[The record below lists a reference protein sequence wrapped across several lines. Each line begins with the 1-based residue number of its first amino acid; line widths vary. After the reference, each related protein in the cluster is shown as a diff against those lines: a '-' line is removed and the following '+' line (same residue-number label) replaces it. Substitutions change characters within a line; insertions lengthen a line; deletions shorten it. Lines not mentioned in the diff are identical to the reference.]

1 MKKRIIIFSIFT
13 ALCMSVTGCNGSS
26 EKETTV
32 ETKKETVVETE
43 TEFETEAETEF
54 MISSID
60 GDWICVDMSIDD
72 NGTMVSK
79 EDLESMFG
87 MKVADIIHLV
97 AYGDGTGEIS
107 MMGDTAPVMWTEADG
122 KYQIQIA
129 AQDMGEEEGL
139 HFTAEIVNNQLVLV
153 EESVGTM
160 NETEEYITKTIY
172 TFDHNG
178 IISKLL
184 PGWDLK
190 LTNEEQLQMSNFM
203 VSGTFIA
210 VDGKLYGNYNGE
222 SHGEGTFTMAEIVDG
237 DTIELKNAKAVE
249 ENCRAYY
256 LTEHEGNIYGILDYS
271 KIIKIKAGE
280 TAYEVIYEGGC
291 DYLQI
296 FENQLYFANEDYKF
310 VTMGLDGGEVQ
321 IVIDQGEMY
330 YPYILPNKMVVY
342 QNDPDNE
349 TIHMYDLNTG
359 SDVKLTDVVSY
370 EPILCGDF
378 IYFYTP
384 VSDEKSALYRVNLYS
399 GLVETSPETINFTY
413 YIGNGQI
420 TFGIGGLATGNLE
433 DWNKATE
440 LPGGIY
446 VMYPKYHNGE
456 IGVAMYSDGEHFVV
470 KDFADLENKTKIGY
484 NYVAK

>member
-1 MKKRIIIFSIFT
+1 MKKRIIILSLMT
-13 ALCMSVTGCNGSS
+13 ALCMSITGCGDSS
-26 EKETTV
+26 EKETAA
-32 ETKKETVVETE
+32 ETKKESVVETE
-43 TEFETEAETEF
+43 KESETEAETEL

-60 GDWICVDMSIDD
+60 GDWVCVDMSMDD
-72 NGTMVSK
+72 NGTSISK

-97 AYGDGTGEIS
+97 AYGDGTGEMS
-107 MMGDTAPVMWTEADG
+107 MMGEIAPVVWKEENG
-122 KYQIQIA
+122 KYSIYPA
-129 AQDMGEEEGL
+129 VEGMEEEL
-139 HFTAEIVNNQLVLV
+139 LFTAEIVNNQLIIV

-178 IISKLL
+178 IISKIL

-190 LTNEEQLQMSNFM
+190 LTNEEQLKMSNFM
-203 VSGTFIA
+203 VGGTFIA
-210 VDGKLYGNYNGE
+210 ADGKLYGNYNGE

-237 DTIELKNAKAVE
+237 DTLELKNAKAVE

-256 LTEHEGNIYGILDYS
+256 LTEHEGYIYGILDYS
-271 KIIKIKAGE
+271 KIIKIKSGE

-296 FENQLYFANEDYKF
+296 FEDQIYFSDENYKF
-310 VTMGLDGGEVQ
+310 VSMGLDGGEVQ
-321 IVIDQGEMY
+321 TVIDQEEMY
-330 YPYILPNKMVVY
+330 YSYILPNEMVIY

-349 TIHMYDLNTG
+349 SLHMYDLNTG
-359 SDVKLTDVVSY
+359 NDVKLTDVVSY
-370 EPILCGDF
+370 EPILCGD
-378 IYFYTP
+378 YVYYYTP
-384 VSDEKSALYRVNLYS
+384 VDDEKSALCRVNLIS
-399 GLVETSPETINFTY
+399 SAVETSPETIHFTY
-413 YIGNGQI
+413 YIGNGQV
-420 TFGIGGLATGNLE
+420 TFGIGGLATGSLE
-433 DWNKATE
+433 EWDKATE

-470 KDFADLENKTKIGY
+470 KDFADIENKTKIGY